1 MPRSDLHC
9 IAVNV
14 TAASSE
20 DGGNGGEAS
29 WEIWCSECN
38 AEVYVDTYKKLREA
52 VDYVRR
58 VEANKGRA
66 SSATAATNASAS
78 KANAQK
84 PSSKSSSK

>member
-14 TAASSE
+14 TAASSG
-20 DGGNGGEAS
+20 DGGGGEAS

-66 SSATAATNASAS
+66 SSATAATNANAS
-78 KANAQK
+78 KANSQK

>member
-14 TAASSE
+14 TASSE
-20 DGGNGGEAS
+20 DGGDGEAS

-66 SSATAATNASAS
+66 SSATAATNTNAS
-78 KANAQK
+78 KATAQK
-84 PSSKSSSK
+84 PSSKSGSK